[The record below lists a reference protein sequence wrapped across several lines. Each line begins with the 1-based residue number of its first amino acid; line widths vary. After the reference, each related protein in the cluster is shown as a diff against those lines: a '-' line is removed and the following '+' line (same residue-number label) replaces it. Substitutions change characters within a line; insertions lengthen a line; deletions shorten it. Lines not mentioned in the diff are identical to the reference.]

1 MQVNK
6 HGSHVNW
13 QRLLAYNFTYL
24 AAYVPVPDGKCF
36 FVFEMPLEGSPL

>member
-13 QRLLAYNFTYL
+13 QSLLAYNVTYL
-24 AAYVPVPDGKCF
+24 AAYVPVPDGKWF
-36 FVFEMPLEGSPL
+36 SVFEMPLEGSSL